1 MNYFSRMRLKV
12 SYASGIVS
20 FVFFPCH
27 LRLIRFICL
36 VLLRLLVLVLRTGA
50 PARVGGCKS
59 VPEPGSWSTPLVVRS
74 FVVSSMMKLRH
85 RTVIPMNK
93 VVVVVVAI
101 VVGIIVAVVV

>member
-1 MNYFSRMRLKV
+1 MFELRFRNIQLW
-12 SYASGIVS
+12 GIVS
-20 FVFFPCH
+20 FVCIPCL
-27 LRLIRFICL
+27 LRLILIIFL
-36 VLLRLLVLVLRTGA
+36 VLLRFLVLVLRTGA
-50 PARVGGCKS
+50 LARVGGCRS
-59 VPEPGSWSTPLVVRS
+59 VLEPGSWSTPLVVRS

>member
-1 MNYFSRMRLKV
+1 MSAISSFG
-12 SYASGIVS
+12 GIVS
-20 FVFFPCH
+20 FVLFPCL
-27 LRLIRFICL
+27 LRMVRIMFLVIR
-36 VLLRLLVLVLRTGA
+36 RLLVLVLRTGA
-50 PARVGGCKS
+50 LARVGGCRS
-59 VPEPGSWSTPLVVRS
+59 VLEPGSWSTPLVVRS